1 MKTGNRLTA
10 LIIEDDVEMAGLLR
24 KLLRSRFSMNIE
36 VAHDCT
42 TARRLLAEGQFD
54 LITLDY
60 RLPDGAG
67 LDLLD
72 EITDGIEHPPVIMV
86 TGHGDEEI
94 AARSFR
100 SRASGYVVKDES
112 LPEMLGEAVKK
123 AVAQISLKRVEREL
137 LEEKLFIEH
146 ALNGLPDIFA
156 VVDLDGKFFR
166 WNSRLNEVTGYNDA
180 EITSMRMEDMFRH
193 EDERAVLEGMRRML
207 EEGSGIDRVTLKTKD
222 GQEIPYELN
231 GTLLR
236 DYEGNPI
243 GFGGIGRDLSGRSV
257 PVTDRLR
264 LHLGLEELVKDSA
277 SELRAASDE
286 LREALEET
294 SRAGEALRRSERYY
308 RSILDNSVDLIAIF
322 DGSGNM
328 MDISPSIEGV
338 LGRAHSEVTAREAFD
353 IVHPDDVEML
363 KDHYRL
369 LVGDPG
375 VSATVECRLRHV
387 DGSWHVF
394 DVVGRSFMMEDGAVR
409 VVENARDITYRKSAE
424 MELREREQ
432 QLRLIT
438 DNMQDVIAQVD
449 TTGGFRYVSPSYGTL
464 LGHDPSEAV
473 GHSALEYL
481 ELIHPDDLDSF
492 AASFQ
497 SVMSDFKPARLRY
510 RFKHSD
516 GHYMW
521 LDSVGV
527 PLYDEERNLSGAVF
541 SSRDIT
547 EAAAAEE
554 ALRESEERY
563 RTIFDLSPDFVYLV
577 SPNGSV
583 VDANRALLER
593 TGLSLEEIRRTGYM
607 DFFAGEDPEGLRAAV
622 GRLMSG
628 GEVRGLVVR
637 ALSGTGKVYYYEIN
651 AIPLME
657 GDKVRSILSLARDIT
672 GRIRTEEELRS
683 LNRELEGFAETV
695 SHDLRTPLTS
705 IKLAGETLARMWQ
718 KRDQVEELG
727 SEIER
732 IAEVISLSASQAE
745 ALIEDL
751 LQLAR
756 AGQEPSEVVP
766 VDISKVVAR
775 VLEERSALIEERGT
789 RVEADESLGTVRAN
803 PSHMYQLFVNIVDN
817 AIRHNRNP
825 EPRVR
830 VRYLGSDDGSHHYS
844 VEDNGAGIPPEDREN
859 VFLPFFKGEEGATGI
874 GLAIVKKLINLY
886 DGSIEIAGD
895 AASRFDFTISDLPD
909 GV

>member
-10 LIIEDDVEMAGLLR
+10 LIIEDDLEMAGLLR

-36 VAHDCT
+36 VAHDCA
-42 TARRLLAEGQFD
+42 TARRLIRDTEFD

-123 AVAQISLKRVEREL
+123 AIAQISLKSVEREL

-146 ALNGLPDIFA
+146 ALNSLPDIFA

-166 WNSRLNEVTGYNDA
+166 WNSRLNEITGYSDA
-180 EITSMRMEDMFRH
+180 EITSMHMADMFRP
-193 EDERAVLEGMRRML
+193 EDEDAVNEGMRRMT
-207 EEGSGIDRVTLKTKD
+207 EEGFGIDRVTLMTRD
-222 GQEIPYELN
+222 GRAIPYELN
-231 GTLLR
+231 GALLH

-243 GFGGIGRDLSGRSV
+243 GFGGIGRDLSGRGV
-257 PVTDRLR
+257 PVADRLR
-264 LHLGLEELVKDSA
+264 LQLGLEELVKDSA

-286 LREALEET
+286 LRDALEET
-294 SRAGEALRRSERYY
+294 SRAGEALRSGERYY
-308 RSILDNSVDLIAIF
+308 RSILDNSIDVIAIL

-328 MDISPSIEGV
+328 MDISPSVERV
-338 LGRAHSEVTAREAFD
+338 LGRAPSEATGRELLE
-353 IVHPDDVEML
+353 IVHPDDAAAL
-363 KDHYRL
+363 QDHFRL
-369 LVGDPG
+369 LVKDPG
-375 VSATVECRLRHV
+375 RSATVESRLRHL
-387 DGSWHVF
+387 DGGWHIF
-394 DVVGRSFMMEDGAVR
+394 ELVGRSFMMEDGAVR
-409 VVENARDITYRKSAE
+409 VVENARDITDRKSAE
-424 MELREREQ
+424 MELRERER

-449 TTGGFRYVSPSYGTL
+449 TAGVFLYVSPSYGTL
-464 LGHDPSEAV
+464 LGHDPAESV
-473 GHSALEYL
+473 GRSALEYL
-481 ELIHPDDLDSF
+481 ELIHPDDIDSF
-492 AASFQ
+492 VRAFQ
-497 SVMSDFKPARLRY
+497 TIMSDFEPARLRY

-516 GHYMW
+516 GYYLW

-527 PLYDEERNLSGAVF
+527 PLYDQDQNLSGAVF

-547 EAAAAEE
+547 EAAEAEE

-637 ALSGTGKVYYYEIN
+637 ARSGTGKLYYYEIN

-718 KRDQVEELG
+718 KRDEVEELG

-756 AGQEPSEVVP
+756 AGQQPSEVVR

-775 VLEERSALIEERGT
+775 VLEERSALIAERGT
-789 RVEADESLGTVRAN
+789 QVEADESLGTVQAN
-803 PSHMYQLFVNIVDN
+803 PSHMYQLFGNIVDN
-817 AIRHNRNP
+817 AVRHNRNP
-825 EPRVR
+825 EPRVT

-844 VEDNGAGIPPEDREN
+844 VEDNGAGIPPGDREN

-895 AASRFDFTISDLPD
+895 AASRFNFTITDLPA
-909 GV
+909 